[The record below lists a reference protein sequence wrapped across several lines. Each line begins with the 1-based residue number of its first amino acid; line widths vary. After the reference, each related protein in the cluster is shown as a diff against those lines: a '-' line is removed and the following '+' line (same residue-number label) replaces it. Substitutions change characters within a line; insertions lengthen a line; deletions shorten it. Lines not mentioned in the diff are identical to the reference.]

1 MPFVT
6 KEKQIN
12 FAKFL
17 VEPFEGSIS
26 LHCALINMR
35 TLEKK

>member
-6 KEKQIN
+6 KDKQIN

-26 LHCALINMR
+26 LNCALINMR
-35 TLEKK
+35 MLEKK

>member
-6 KEKQIN
+6 KDKQIN

-17 VEPFEGSIS
+17 VEPFEGSLS
-26 LHCALINMR
+26 LNCAFINMR